1 MPTPCD
7 GRAEM
12 PEKREAIYERA
23 GMDDRFGY
31 GHTPAVIAVD
41 FQRGMTDPENPL
53 GARLDGM
60 IAANNRLVETAHER
74 GVPVVWTR
82 VVYTHPEAADG
93 GIWPEKI
100 EPLKTLQSGSRWVEL
115 DDRCAVAEGD
125 HVLEKKHASAF
136 HGTELD
142 SMLTAQG
149 IDTAIVTG
157 CTTSGCVRASVI
169 DACANGY
176 RVVVPEECVDDRSED
191 QHDANLYD
199 MDAKYAD
206 VRPTDEV
213 IAYLEENLGDG
224 TESGGKREERASGG
238 NE

>member
-1 MPTPCD
+1 MS
-7 GRAEM
+7 E
-12 PEKREAIYERA
+12 EREAIYERA
-23 GMDDRFGY
+23 GMDDQFGY
-31 GHTPAVIAVD
+31 GRSPAVIAVD
-41 FQRGMTDPENPL
+41 FQEGMTTPENPL
-53 GARLDGM
+53 GAELDRM
-60 IAANNRLVETAHER
+60 IKANNRLVEAAHEN

-82 VVYTHPEAADG
+82 VVYTHPDAADG

-100 EPLKTLQSGSRWVEL
+100 EPLKTLQAGSRWVEI
-115 DDRCAVAEGD
+115 DERCAVEADD

-142 SMLTAQG
+142 SMFTAWG
-149 IDTAIVTG
+149 IDTAIVSG

-176 RVVVPEECVDDRSED
+176 RVVVPSECVDDRSDE

-206 VRPTDEV
+206 VRPSDEV
-213 IAYLEENLGDG
+213 IAYLN
-224 TESGGKREERASGG
+224 SERDPDDRIPEA
-238 NE
+238 NRQ